1 MSTSSSSAGGGVG
14 LGGGERALL
23 QLEPSTFSEVAGGG
37 AMVSTEDVASSGGV
51 GGGGAGLRSPPGL
64 PHPVVSATAPVVS
77 APKSSSEA
85 QQQYG
90 SNTATT
96 GESSAGIKDQ
106 TAGTGGMAVGGASS
120 SQQSPGEAQLHLRS
134 DVNPS
139 PTLKAT
145 PIELPIE
152 LATRQSQPA
161 SQQTTTTP
169 GTIQVNAV

>member
-1 MSTSSSSAGGGVG
+1 MSTSSSSVGGGVG

-37 AMVSTEDVASSGGV
+37 AMVSTEDVASSGV

-90 SNTATT
+90 SNTTTT
-96 GESSAGIKDQ
+96 GESSAVTKDQ

-145 PIELPIE
+145 SIELPIE